1 MFKNKTILVTG
12 GTGSFGKALVAN
24 IISKYPNFKKLIIFS
39 RDELKQHEMMQNKIY
54 THKNVRMILG
64 DIRDFSS
71 IKRALQTVD
80 IIIHA
85 AALKQVPT
93 AEYNPFQFIQ
103 TNVLGSQNVIEAA
116 LDTNVSQVIALS
128 TDKAS
133 SPINL
138 YGATKLCLEKLFI
151 SANNIKGKKN
161 INFSVVRY
169 GNVIG
174 SRGSI
179 IPLFIKKFKNKEILP
194 VTDTRMTRFNINLE
208 QAINLVYNSL
218 KYSREGEI
226 FVPKIP
232 SFKLVDLVKAIT
244 KKDKFKIIG
253 IRPGEKLH
261 EELISVYEGYSSV
274 EYNKYYA
281 ILPTNDKKKISEY
294 CKKRKAKKVPSGFC
308 YTSDKN
314 STFLDIENLRKI
326 IKKEFANM
334 IDAKFIS

>member
-1 MFKNKTILVTG
+1 MFKNKTILITG
-12 GTGSFGKALVAN
+12 GNGSFGKALAAN
-24 IISKYPNFKKLIIFS
+24 IIKRYSNFKKLIIFS
-39 RDELKQHEMMQNKIY
+39 RDELKQYEMLQNKIY
-54 THKNVRMILG
+54 QHKNLRMILG
-64 DIRDFSS
+64 DIRDFRS

-103 TNVLGSQNVIEAA
+103 TNIIGSQNLIEAA
-116 LDTNVSQVIALS
+116 LDTNVSQVVALS

-138 YGATKLCLEKLFI
+138 YGATKLCLEKLFT
-151 SANNIKGKKN
+151 SANNIKGKKK

-174 SRGSI
+174 SRGSV
-179 IPLFIKKFKNKEILP
+179 IPFFIDSYKKKKLLT
-194 VTDTRMTRFNINLE
+194 VTDPRMTRFNITLD
-208 QAINLVYNSL
+208 QAIDLVMKSL
-218 KYSREGEI
+218 KYSKEGEI
-226 FVPKIP
+226 FIPKIP
-232 SFKLVDLVKAIT
+232 SFKITDLVKAIT
-244 KKDKFKIIG
+244 NKEKFQITG

-274 EYNKYYA
+274 EFKNHYA
-281 ILPTNDKKKISEY
+281 ILSTNDKAKILRY
-294 CKKRKAKKVPSGFC
+294 CKRNNAKRVTSGFC

-314 STFLDIENLRKI
+314 PFFLKQKDLKRI
-326 IKKEFANM
+326 IKKELPDM
-334 IDAKFIS
+334 INA

>member
-12 GTGSFGKALVAN
+12 GTGSFGKALVSD
-24 IISKYPNFKKLIIFS
+24 IISNHSSFKKLIVFS
-39 RDELKQHEMMQNKIY
+39 RDELKQYEMLQNKIY
-54 THKNVRMILG
+54 QHKNLRMILG
-64 DIRDFSS
+64 DIRDFRS

-103 TNVLGSQNVIEAA
+103 TNVIGSQNLIEAA
-116 LDTNVSQVIALS
+116 LDTNVSQVVALS

-138 YGATKLCLEKLFI
+138 YGATKLCLEKLFV
-151 SANNIKGKKN
+151 SANNIKGKKK

-174 SRGSI
+174 SRGSV
-179 IPLFIKKFKNKEILP
+179 IPYFINKFKDKEALT
-194 VTDTRMTRFNINLE
+194 VTDPNMTRFNINLN

-218 KYSREGEI
+218 RHSKSGEI

-232 SFKLVDLVKAIT
+232 SFKITDLVRAIT
-244 KKDKFKIIG
+244 NNNKFKIIG

-261 EELISVYEGYSSV
+261 EELVSIYEGYSTV
-274 EYNKYYA
+274 EFKDYYA
-281 ILPTNDKKKISEY
+281 ILPSNNKNEIDAY
-294 CKKRKAKKVPSGFC
+294 CKKTKAKKVKVDFC

-314 STFLDIENLRKI
+314 SNFLNVNDLKKI
-326 IKKEFANM
+326 IRKELPNM
-334 IDAKFIS
+334 IDA

>member
-12 GTGSFGKALVAN
+12 GTGSFGRALVAD
-24 IISKYPNFKKLIIFS
+24 IISNHSNFKKLIIFS
-39 RDELKQHEMMQNKIY
+39 RDELKQYEMIQKKIY
-54 THKNVRMILG
+54 RHKNVRMILG
-64 DIRDFSS
+64 DIRDYGS

-103 TNVLGSQNVIEAA
+103 TNVIGSQNVIEAA

-151 SANNIKGKKN
+151 SANNIKGKKK

-174 SRGSI
+174 SRGSV
-179 IPLFIKKFKNKEILP
+179 IPNFINRFKNNQILT
-194 VTDTRMTRFNINLE
+194 VTDPRMTRFNINLN
-208 QAINLVYNSL
+208 QAINLVYKSL
-218 KYSREGEI
+218 KFSKSGEI

-232 SFKLVDLVKAIT
+232 SFKITDLVKAISGNN
-244 KKDKFKIIG
+244 KFETIG

-261 EELISVYEGYSSV
+261 EELVSIYEGYSTV
-274 EYNKYYA
+274 EFKDYYS
-281 ILPTNDKKKISEY
+281 ILSSNDKKVINSY
-294 CKKRKAKKVPSGFC
+294 CKKNGAKKVEKGFC
-308 YTSDKN
+308 YTSN
-314 STFLDIENLRKI
+314 NNPIFLNPKNLREM
-326 IKKEFANM
+326 IKKELPNM
-334 IDAKFIS
+334 IDVK

>member
-12 GTGSFGKALVAN
+12 GTGSFGKALVAE
-24 IISKYPNFKKLIIFS
+24 IIKKYPNFKKLIIFS
-39 RDELKQHEMMQNKIY
+39 RDELKQFEMLQDKIY
-54 THKNVRMILG
+54 QHKNVRMILG
-64 DIRDFSS
+64 DIRDFRS
-71 IKRALQTVD
+71 IKRALQEVD

-103 TNVLGSQNVIEAA
+103 TNVIGSQNVIEAA
-116 LDTNVSQVIALS
+116 LDTNVSQVVALS

-138 YGATKLCLEKLFI
+138 YGATKLCLEKLFT
-151 SANNIKGKKN
+151 SANNVKGKKK

-174 SRGSI
+174 SRGSV
-179 IPLFIKKFKNKEILP
+179 IPFFINNHKKGNKLT
-194 VTDTRMTRFNINLE
+194 VTDTRMTRFNINLSE
-208 QAINLVYNSL
+208 SIELVIKSL
-218 KYSREGEI
+218 KFSKEGEI
-226 FVPKIP
+226 FIPKIP
-232 SFKLVDLVKAIT
+232 SFKIIDLVKAIT
-244 KKDKFKIIG
+244 NEKKFKITG

-274 EYNKYYA
+274 EFKNHYA
-281 ILPTNDKKKISEY
+281 ILATNDKTKILSY
-294 CKKRKAKKVPSGFC
+294 CKKNNAKRVASGFC

-314 STFLDIENLRKI
+314 PIFLDVNNLKKI
-326 IKKEFANM
+326 IKKELPDMFNA
-334 IDAKFIS
+334 

>member
-1 MFKNKTILVTG
+1 MFKNKTILITG
-12 GTGSFGKALVAN
+12 GTGSFGKALAAN
-24 IISKYPNFKKLIIFS
+24 IIKRYSNFKKLIIFS
-39 RDELKQHEMMQNKIY
+39 RDELKQYEMLQNKIY
-54 THKNVRMILG
+54 QHKNLRMILG
-64 DIRDFSS
+64 DIRDFRS

-103 TNVLGSQNVIEAA
+103 TNIIGSQNLIEAA
-116 LDTNVSQVIALS
+116 LDTNVSQVVALS

-138 YGATKLCLEKLFI
+138 YGATKLCLEKLFT
-151 SANNIKGKKN
+151 SANNIKGKKK

-174 SRGSI
+174 SRGSV
-179 IPLFIKKFKNKEILP
+179 IPFFIDSYKKKKLLT
-194 VTDTRMTRFNINLE
+194 VTDPRMTRFNITLD
-208 QAINLVYNSL
+208 QAIDLVMKSL
-218 KYSREGEI
+218 KYSKEGEI
-226 FVPKIP
+226 FIPKIP
-232 SFKLVDLVKAIT
+232 SFKITDLVKTIT
-244 KKDKFKIIG
+244 NKEKFQIIG

-274 EYNKYYA
+274 EFKNHYA
-281 ILPTNDKKKISEY
+281 ILSTNDKAKILRY
-294 CKKRKAKKVPSGFC
+294 CKRNNAKRVTSGFC

-314 STFLDIENLRKI
+314 PFFLKQKDLKRI
-326 IKKEFANM
+326 IKKELPDM
-334 IDAKFIS
+334 INA